1 MIYYTDVKRLAFLLT
16 AMLALCLGGC
26 ERNPRTRLVG
36 NPAPD
41 FTVTDADHTV
51 AMHDLQGKGKL
62 VILNFWAAHCKECIQ
77 ETPSLV
83 RLQARMGLQVTIV
96 GVGVDTSE
104 SDYHD
109 FLRQFGIN
117 FPTVLDSNKKS
128 YYLYGATGYP
138 ETTIIDRSGTVRRKF
153 VGPVNW
159 NSPEIVEYLQKL

>member
-1 MIYYTDVKRLAFLLT
+1 MIYYTGVKRLPLLL
-16 AMLALCLGGC
+16 AVVLALSLVAC

-41 FTVTDADHTV
+41 FTVTDSDHTV
-51 AMHDLQGKGKL
+51 AMHDVEGKGKL
-62 VILNFWAAHCKECIQ
+62 VILNFWAAHCGPCIQ
-77 ETPSLV
+77 EMPSLV
-83 RLQARMGLQVTIV
+83 QLQARMSSQVTIV

-104 SDYHD
+104 NDYHE

-153 VGPVNW
+153 VGAVDW
-159 NSPEIVEYLQKL
+159 TSPEIVEYLQKL